1 MHRIPEREEKTAVAQ
16 TETRLRSLL
25 LLGMDGDEAAY
36 RDFLQ
41 TSATHLRAF
50 LRRRLSRWPDEV
62 EDLVQESLLALHNQ
76 RMTYDR
82 DAPLTA
88 WMYAIARYKLIDWL
102 RRHARHE
109 GLNDPLDDDSE
120 LFSTADA
127 DGSEAKR
134 DLGKV
139 LGMLPEQQRVAIL
152 HTKVDGLS
160 VRETAAAMQISEASV
175 KVAVHRGLKALAAK
189 LRNEKS

>member
-1 MHRIPEREEKTAVAQ
+1 MRRIPEGEEKTAVAQ
-16 TETRLRSLL
+16 TEDRLRSLL

-41 TSATHLRAF
+41 ASAMHLRAF

-82 DAPLTA
+82 SAPLTA

-109 GLNDPLDDDSE
+109 GLNDPLEDDGE
-120 LFSTADA
+120 LFTTAEA
-127 DGSEAKR
+127 DGREAKR
-134 DLGKV
+134 DLEKV
-139 LGMLPEQQRVAIL
+139 LGMLPEQQRAAIL
-152 HTKVDGLS
+152 HTKVNGLS
-160 VRETAAAMQISEASV
+160 VREAAAAMRISEASV
-175 KVAVHRGLKALAAK
+175 KVAVHRGLKTLAAK
-189 LRNEKS
+189 LRNEES